1 MNSVLFTH
9 ICFFRLY
16 VCMYQL
22 SISCAFE
29 YFYRNFRYDT
39 MCIINHIY
47 TGSNFDLRMK
57 VNFKQLKVPVSDYLP
72 AQTFWF
78 LHLEVIVRKR
88 NKIQK
93 QTTLTFMYTHSL
105 HVFNKACATLWL
117 SKRYIQLLAT
127 SGAFYG
133 ISQADVQERLMI
145 DFNFLHFSCFRFDSW
160 SQYFGRNCIC
170 MLYNVLKCSGY
181 NEKNSKA
188 LASA

>member
-29 YFYRNFRYDT
+29 YFYRYFRYDT

-93 QTTLTFMYTHSL
+93 QTTLTFMYIHSSTK
-105 HVFNKACATLWL
+105 HVQLFGSVKDIFSTACHFRRVLW
-117 SKRYIQLLAT
+117 YFT
-127 SGAFYG
+127 SRRTRK
-133 ISQADVQERLMI
+133 IND
-145 DFNFLHFSCFRFDSW
+145 RF
-160 SQYFGRNCIC
+160 
-170 MLYNVLKCSGY
+170 
-181 NEKNSKA
+181 
-188 LASA
+188 